1 VRLQFLDRT
10 EAGQDKSVRRK
21 PSRIPLPQQELRG
34 GRAVESE
41 EMKITI
47 LGAALIVGAVI
58 AGIALIRYLNSR
70 NQGPEPQR

>member
-1 VRLQFLDRT
+1 M
-10 EAGQDKSVRRK
+10 
-21 PSRIPLPQQELRG
+21 
-34 GRAVESE
+34 ESE